1 MTVRASAARV
11 RAVAIVAAVC
21 AVAAC
26 GPRDIDEYGKTKPVA
41 TEVAVGKPVPMYGA
55 PAMAGGIDS
64 LAKHRGEVV
73 LLNVWA
79 TWCIPCQKELPDL
92 EKLHQR
98 YKGEGLTIIGAS
110 IDAAADAGQVKGF
123 ATDHGVTYP
132 LWLDAD
138 DKVTGI
144 FYAVGVPAT
153 YLIGRDGVL
162 RWRALGPIRP
172 EDPKFHE
179 ALKAALA
186 EPAAP

>member
-1 MTVRASAARV
+1 MTAPSFTQRARAAALLLSAC
-11 RAVAIVAAVC
+11 AA
-21 AVAAC
+21 AAC
-26 GPRDIDEYGKTKPVA
+26 GPRDIGEYGKTTAVA

-55 PAMAGGIDS
+55 PALAGGVDS
-64 LAKHRGEVV
+64 LTKHRGEVV

-98 YKGEGLTIIGAS
+98 YQGEGLTIIGAS

-123 ATDHGVTYP
+123 ASDHGVTYP

-172 EDPKFHE
+172 DDPKFHD
-179 ALKAALA
+179 ALKTALA
-186 EPAAP
+186 EPATH